1 MSIHKH
7 SQLRLLSVFYL
18 AAILVLSGVSTV
30 LGVIFVLDTVQA
42 TMGVSTDPFPI
53 ALSADIPA
61 RADMCSASLSQ
72 GTCAYDLAT
81 TALSSQLITH
91 TPYTIAGVTFS
102 APNGTFGIPYGALEY
117 FAATAN
123 SSLFGDEKRQYCL
136 PILNPKLV
144 SCVPDDVAHTGTKRA
159 FYDVGHALHTYDN
172 ATWIYPVTIDPDS
185 ELYKRVYIATE
196 TGYGTMTIAQSAIPG
211 DEDTTIITAQGSYA
225 NILSNMMNLHSAD
238 YYFTAI
244 CSISDLTKTK
254 YSSWK
259 WTLLTLENGVHTVD
273 VTEESCRSE
282 MEAAYFPGITGFAP
296 LPLAIQASTKILGG
310 IDGYSKLINYDSFN
324 TSFSQLTMAAAKEY
338 ASTNDMT
345 LLESTLSQLYSI
357 VQTSWT
363 ALDNDSIAAHRVQL
377 RNIFQRDFPHNFI
390 IKTFWTSSTIIAV
403 ILAALIFLFSVWQ
416 AIRWLIAIRKL
427 GKDTNGWQ
435 LLEPVDL
442 MAYSFL
448 AIGDLGPYIS
458 TAEARRAV
466 LRSKG
471 GPILVDYSKDDLI
484 QLASPMSSGAPVGN
498 LLGMLL
504 ADDKEGLNVE
514 EVEKSGASSKSP
526 PATGI
531 PSLADDKEGLT
542 VTEVGK
548 SGTSSERPVDT
559 ENMVAGD
566 RLQE

>member
-1 MSIHKH
+1 MSIYEH

-18 AAILVLSGVSTV
+18 AAALALSGISTV
-30 LGVIFVLDTVQA
+30 LGVLFVLDTVQA
-42 TMGVSTDPFPI
+42 TMGVSTDPFPVV
-53 ALSADIPA
+53 LSADIPA
-61 RADMCSASLSQ
+61 RADMCSTSLSQ

-81 TALSSQLITH
+81 AALSSQLITH
-91 TPYTIAGVTFS
+91 TPYTMAGVTFS

-117 FAATAN
+117 FAVKAN
-123 SSLFGDEKRQYCL
+123 SSLFGDEKRQFCL

-144 SCVPDDVAHTGTKRA
+144 SCVPDDAAGAGTKRA
-159 FYDVGHALHTYDN
+159 FYDVGHVLHTYDN
-172 ATWIYPVTIDPDS
+172 STWIYPVTIDPDS
-185 ELYKRVYIATE
+185 EPYQRVYVATK

-225 NILSNMMNLHSAD
+225 NILSNMMNINSSD

-244 CSISDLTKTK
+244 CNMSDLTKTK

-259 WTLLTLENGVHTVD
+259 WTSLTLENGVLTVD

-282 MEAAYFPGITGFAP
+282 MEAAYFPGITGFAS

-310 IDGYSKLINYDSFN
+310 IDGYSKLINYNSFN

-345 LLESTLSQLYSI
+345 LLESTLSQLYGI

-363 ALDNDSIAAHRVQL
+363 ALDNDSIAADRVPL

-390 IKTFWTSSTIIAV
+390 IKTFWTPSTIIAAL
-403 ILAALIFLFSVWQ
+403 LAALIFLFSVWQ
-416 AIRWLIAIRKL
+416 AIRWLIAIRRL
-427 GKDTNGWQ
+427 GKDTNSWQ

-448 AIGDLGPYIS
+448 AIDDLGPSIS
-458 TAEARRAV
+458 TAEARRTV

-471 GPILVDYSKDDLI
+471 GPILVDYCKDDLI
-484 QLASPMSSGAPVGN
+484 RLTLPTISGAPVGN
-498 LLGMLL
+498 LLGMPLT
-504 ADDKEGLNVE
+504 DDQGGLNAE
-514 EVEKSGASSKSP
+514 EVEKSGASGKST

-531 PSLADDKEGLT
+531 RSLADDKEGLT
-542 VTEVGK
+542 VTEVRK
-548 SGTSSERPVDT
+548 SGTSSESPIDT
-559 ENMVAGD
+559 EIRSPTTD
-566 RLQE
+566 

>member
-1 MSIHKH
+1 MSMYKH

-18 AAILVLSGVSTV
+18 AAILVLSSLSTV
-30 LGVIFVLDTVQA
+30 LGVIFVLSTVRA

-72 GTCAYDLAT
+72 GTCTYDLAT

-91 TPYTIAGVTFS
+91 TPYTMAGVTFL

-117 FAATAN
+117 FAAKAN
-123 SSLFGDEKRQYCL
+123 SSLFGDEKRQFCL

-144 SCVPDDVAHTGTKRA
+144 SCVQDDATDTGTKRA
-159 FYDVGHALHTYDN
+159 FYDVGHVLHTYDN

-185 ELYKRVYIATE
+185 ELYKRVYVATM

-225 NILSNMMNLHSAD
+225 SVLSNMMDINSTD

-244 CSISDLTKTK
+244 CSMGDLTKTNF
-254 YSSWK
+254 SSWK
-259 WTLLTLENGVHTVD
+259 WTSLALENGVLTVD

-282 MEAAYFPGITGFAP
+282 MEAAYSSGITGFAS

-310 IDGYSKLINYDSFN
+310 IDGYSKLINYNSFN

-345 LLESTLSQLYSI
+345 LLESTLSQLYAI

-363 ALDNDSIAAHRVQL
+363 ALDNDSIAADRVQL

-390 IKTFWTSSTIIAV
+390 IKTSWMPSTIIAV
-403 ILAALIFLFSVWQ
+403 IFAALIFLFSVWQ
-416 AIRWLIAIRKL
+416 AIRWLIAIRSL

-442 MAYSFL
+442 MTYSLL
-448 AIGDLGPYIS
+448 AIDDIGPDIS
-458 TAEARRAV
+458 TAEARRTA

-471 GPILVDYSKDDLI
+471 GPILVDYPKDDL
-484 QLASPMSSGAPVGN
+484 SSGAPVGN
-498 LLGMLL
+498 F
-504 ADDKEGLNVE
+504 
-514 EVEKSGASSKSP
+514 
-526 PATGI
+526 
-531 PSLADDKEGLT
+531 
-542 VTEVGK
+542 VG
-548 SGTSSERPVDT
+548 DT
-559 ENMVAGD
+559 AGK
-566 RLQE
+566 RQRRTHGHRS

>member
-7 SQLRLLSVFYL
+7 SQLWLLSVFYL
-18 AAILVLSGVSTV
+18 AAILAFSGLSTV
-30 LGVIFVLDTVQA
+30 LGVIFVLDTVRA

-61 RADMCSASLSQ
+61 RGDMCSTSLSQ

-91 TPYTIAGVTFS
+91 TPYTVAGVTFS
-102 APNGTFGIPYGALEY
+102 APNGTFGIPYGPLEY
-117 FAATAN
+117 FASKAS

-144 SCVPDDVAHTGTKRA
+144 TCVLDDTTDTGTKRA

-185 ELYKRVYIATE
+185 ELYKRVYVSTM

-225 NILSNMMNLHSAD
+225 NLLSNMMNINSTD

-244 CSISDLTKTK
+244 CTMNDLTKTK

-259 WTLLTLENGVHTVD
+259 WTSLTLENGVNTAD

-282 MEAAYFPGITGFAP
+282 MEAAYFSGITGFAS
-296 LPLAIQASTKILGG
+296 LPFAIQASTKILGG
-310 IDGYSKLINYDSFN
+310 IDGYSKLINFDSFN

-338 ASTNDMT
+338 ASANDMT
-345 LLESTLSQLYSI
+345 LLESTLSQLYGI

-363 ALDNDSIAAHRVQL
+363 ALDNDSIAADRVQL

-390 IKTFWTSSTIIAV
+390 IKTFWTPSAITAM
-403 ILAALIFLFSVWQ
+403 ILAALILLLSVWQ
-416 AIRWLIAIRKL
+416 AIRWLIAIHRL

-435 LLEPVDL
+435 LLEPVEL
-442 MAYSFL
+442 MAYSFR
-448 AIGDLGPYIS
+448 AIDDLGPHIN
-458 TAEARRAV
+458 TAEARQSA
-466 LRSKG
+466 LQSKG

-484 QLASPMSSGAPVGN
+484 RLTSPIGGGAPLGNSSGTPP
-498 LLGMLL
+498 
-504 ADDKEGLNVE
+504 ADDKEGPNAE
-514 EVEKSGASSKSP
+514 EAKKSGVPSENAPAPGIRSP
-526 PATGI
+526 P
-531 PSLADDKEGLT
+531 DDEEGPT
-542 VTEVGK
+542 VTEARK
-548 SGTSSERPVDT
+548 SGTPSESLVDT
-559 ENMVAGD
+559 ENTVVGD
-566 RLQE
+566 